1 MPVKLAY
8 EDNSDIIVEKAL
20 CLAQK
25 LEFTAEKDPVKKKF
39 LSLIV

>member
-1 MPVKLAY
+1 MPVKMDY
-8 EDNSDIIVEKAL
+8 QDNSNDIVDKAL